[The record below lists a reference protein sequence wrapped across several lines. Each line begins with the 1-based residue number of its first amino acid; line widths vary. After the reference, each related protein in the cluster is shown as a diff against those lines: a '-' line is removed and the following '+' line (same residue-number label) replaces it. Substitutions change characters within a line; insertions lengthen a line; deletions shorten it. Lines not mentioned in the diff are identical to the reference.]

1 MNIDALMYPAYVFRT
16 TTQQHIVAYSSLEAQ
31 KKLLLNASQSATFL
45 LSHHI
50 KHN

>member
-1 MNIDALMYPAYVFRT
+1 MYLELLRNNT
-16 TTQQHIVAYSSLEAQ
+16 EEAYSSLEAQ